1 MTMGSN
7 KVFETERLTVTISPA
22 KLEDHVRILDI
33 GGGGEGVISKIYKH
47 KVVAIDQRYDELS
60 EILDTESLKLVM
72 DATKL
77 EFVQEQFERA
87 TAFYSYMYM
96 SEAEVKSSISE
107 VYRVLK
113 DKGLFEIWDVEMPSS
128 HNQEKEIFIA
138 QLEIKYDEES
148 ITTGYG
154 VRLKEQKMSLFS
166 DLLVDNGFTI
176 VKAELNEN
184 HTFYIEARK

>member
-1 MTMGSN
+1 MMTMDSN

-77 EFVQEQFERA
+77 DFIQEQFERA

-113 DKGLFEIWDVEMPSS
+113 DKGLLLRCLLAITKRKRFSS
-128 HNQEKEIFIA
+128 LN
-138 QLEIKYDEES
+138 L
-148 ITTGYG
+148 
-154 VRLKEQKMSLFS
+154 RLNTMRRSS
-166 DLLVDNGFTI
+166 PRAI
-176 VKAELNEN
+176 V
-184 HTFYIEARK
+184 FD